1 MHDAAWCSLQ
11 MLQVL
16 VGMCMSGLVQNGQHP
31 SWLGRWVMV
40 LRGVIRQCL
49 RATCNR
55 TGTGTEA
62 RGDPDAEAGAARRG
76 GP

>member
-1 MHDAAWCSLQ
+1 
-11 MLQVL
+11 
-16 VGMCMSGLVQNGQHP
+16 MSELAG
-31 SWLGRWVMV
+31 WLGRWVMV

-55 TGTGTEA
+55 TGTGTE
-62 RGDPDAEAGAARRG
+62 GQGLGQDHPDAEAGAARC

>member
-1 MHDAAWCSLQ
+1 M
-11 MLQVL
+11 
-16 VGMCMSGLVQNGQHP
+16 QNGQHP

-62 RGDPDAEAGAARRG
+62 RGDPDAEAGAGRRS
-76 GP
+76 P